1 MPAQQSPAAI
11 TGERLTTLFRPRSV
25 ALVGASDK
33 SVFSMIAHGN
43 LVRFG
48 FGDRTYLVNRRGADT
63 HGRPTV
69 TSCAEIGEPVDV
81 AFLMVPQAGTLDALS
96 DAAAAGIRNAVVLSS
111 GYGEAGE
118 AGRAAQAELVAHAES
133 LGMVLLGPNHLGF
146 ANLTEGIPVTSVPG
160 LPRQGGPV
168 ALLSQSGASSAAMV
182 DFATMVNV
190 GLSYVVTLGNEAMI
204 TAGHVL
210 DFLVDDPATR
220 AVAIFMETVR
230 DPEVF
235 RHATG
240 RAAAAG
246 KAIIVLKAGSSE
258 LSART
263 AAAHT
268 GALVGDALVTDAI
281 FADLGVI
288 RVDSIEDMLITAG
301 AAAALGRL
309 ERPGI
314 GIVSISGGAC
324 DIVADRAAD
333 LGALLPELA
342 PATTRALSEIMPD
355 YGTVQNPLDVTGAAI
370 IDPTIFTRSIR
381 AMAADPAVGVVGVIQ
396 GVPWID
402 DGGSAVTQRFVDAIG
417 AGMADAACPTVMIN
431 QVMQPITDFSRT
443 VMARGGV
450 SYVIPGLRQAMVA
463 MRNVAWWSD
472 VTRPAESEPAAAGPV
487 ATDTAATGTA
497 WPVTVP
503 PAAERRG
510 QWSEDA
516 ARRLLAGGG
525 IPVVPARLVTSAED
539 AAKAAAEFGAPVC
552 LKVVSPR
559 ILHKTDIGGVLLDVP
574 ATEDAVRNAF
584 EAVTAAANKVDG
596 ATVEGVLV
604 SPMRRGGTELLVGV
618 VRDPHWGPML
628 AVALGGVFVEV
639 LKDSAL
645 APVPVSAEQ
654 ARRMLDGLRGRAVLD
669 GVRGAPPADLDA
681 LAAVIARAGDLA
693 LALGDDL
700 ESLEINPLRVD
711 GTTIEALDAVVTW
724 ARKDSD

>member
-1 MPAQQSPAAI
+1 MPVQI
-11 TGERLTTLFRPRSV
+11 TADRLTTLFRPRSV

-33 SVFSMIAHGN
+33 SVFSMIAHAN
-43 LVRFG
+43 LVQFG
-48 FGDRTYLVNRRGADT
+48 LGDRTYLVNRRGAVT
-63 HGRPTV
+63 HGQPSVR
-69 TSCAEIGEPVDV
+69 SCAEIGEPVDV
-81 AFLMVPQAGTLDALS
+81 AYLMVPRVGMLEALS

-118 AGRAAQAELVAHAES
+118 AGRAAQEELAAHAGS

-146 ANLTEGIPVTSVPG
+146 ANFTEGIPVCSIPG
-160 LPRQGGPV
+160 LPRDGGPV
-168 ALLSQSGASSAAMV
+168 ALLSQSGASSSAML

-190 GLSYVVTLGNEAMI
+190 GLSYMVTLGNEAMI

-210 DFLVDDPATR
+210 DFLVDDPGTR

-230 DPEVF
+230 DPAVF
-235 RHATG
+235 RRAAW

-246 KAIIVLKAGSSE
+246 KAIVVLKAGSSA

-268 GALVGDALVTDAI
+268 GALVGDDAVTDAV

-324 DIVADRAAD
+324 DIVADRAED
-333 LGALLPELA
+333 LGAELPELA
-342 PATTRALSEIMPD
+342 AETRDALAGIMPE

-370 IDPTIFTRSIR
+370 IDPTIFTRAIGAISR
-381 AMAADPAVGVVGVIQ
+381 DPSVGVVGVIQ
-396 GVPWID
+396 GVPWFD
-402 DGGSAVTQRFVDAIG
+402 DGTPYVSQRFVDAIG
-417 AGMADAACPTVMIN
+417 DGIRDAACPVAFIN
-431 QVMQPITDFSRT
+431 QVVQPITDYTRS
-443 VMARGGV
+443 VMAHGNV
-450 SYVIPGLRQAMVA
+450 SYVIPGLRQAIVA
-463 MRNVAWWSD
+463 LRNVAWWSEA
-472 VTRPAESEPAAAGPV
+472 TRPAPAGNAGEPAVPV
-487 ATDTAATGTA
+487 
-497 WPVTVP
+497 PVP
-503 PAAERRG
+503 PAPARHG

-516 ARRLLAGGG
+516 ARRLLAEAGV
-525 IPVVPARLVTSAED
+525 PVVPARLVTSAGN
-539 AAKAAAEFGAPVC
+539 AARAAAEFGGPVC
-552 LKVVSPR
+552 LKVVSPQ
-559 ILHKTDIGGVLLDVP
+559 ILHKTDIGGVLLDVAAAEAP
-574 ATEDAVRNAF
+574 VKTAF
-584 EAVTAAANKVDG
+584 EAVTAAAKNVDG
-596 ATVEGVLV
+596 ATVDGVLV
-604 SPMRRGGTELLVGV
+604 SPMRRGGAELLVGV

-645 APVPVSAEQ
+645 APLPVSPRQ
-654 ARRMLDGLRGRAVLD
+654 ARRMLDQLRGRAVLD
-669 GVRGAPPADLDA
+669 GVRGAAPADLDA
-681 LAAVIARAGDLA
+681 LAAVIARTGDLA

-711 GTTIEALDAVVTW
+711 GAAIEALDAVVTW
-724 ARKDSD
+724 ARKDNG